1 MGSELASQ
9 QAMVAESMEGT
20 QPEVIKA
27 SAILVVSLPPI
38 LIYPFIQKYFV
49 KGILI
54 GSVKG

>member
-9 QAMVAESMEGT
+9 QAMVAESMEGN

-54 GSVKG
+54 GSAKG